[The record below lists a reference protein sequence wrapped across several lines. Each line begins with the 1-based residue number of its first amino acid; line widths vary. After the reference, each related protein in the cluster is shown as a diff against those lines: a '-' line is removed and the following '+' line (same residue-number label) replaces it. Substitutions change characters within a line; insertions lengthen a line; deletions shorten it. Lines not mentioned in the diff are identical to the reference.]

1 MIRSLA
7 TLFMLLLPLATQAE
21 PFTVE
26 QPAPGIYV
34 HHGAHRDINIGYGGD
49 ICNIGFIVGS
59 KGVAVVDTG
68 GSPKVGAQLRAAI
81 RKVTSLPILYVINT
95 HVHPDHSLGNAA
107 FKNDHPAFVGNAKL
121 AAIMAQRKDIYL
133 RNEPGW
139 VGTDAAGAEM
149 IPPTLPVESSM
160 TLDLGGRSLQLT
172 AYPTAHSV
180 SDLTVFDSITKTLL
194 TGDLLF
200 IERTP
205 SIDGDLKG
213 WLHVIA
219 EMRNVPAAV
228 VVPGHGPVTTDL
240 RTALDNEERYLTRLL
255 EDVRAAIKQGRSM
268 EQTIDE
274 AVLSERDKWVLFD
287 VVNRRN
293 VSLVY
298 PVLEWE

>member
-1 MIRSLA
+1 MSRSLL
-7 TLFMLLLPLATQAE
+7 TLLLLLPLAAHAE

-26 QPAPGIYV
+26 QAAPGIYV
-34 HHGAHRDINIGYGGD
+34 HHGKHLDINVGYGGD

-59 KGVAVVDTG
+59 KGVAVIDTG
-68 GSPKVGAQLRAAI
+68 GSPKVGAQLHAAI
-81 RKVTSLPILYVINT
+81 RKVTRLPILYVINT

-107 FKNDHPAFVGNAKL
+107 FKNDHPAFVGNEKL
-121 AAIMAQRKDIYL
+121 AAIMAQRKDAYL

-139 VGTDAAGAEM
+139 VGADAEGAEM
-149 IPPTLPVESSM
+149 IPPTLTVEGSK

-172 AYPTAHSV
+172 AYPVAHSP
-180 SDLTVFDSITKTLL
+180 SDLTVFDSATRTLW

-213 WLHVIA
+213 WLQVIA
-219 EMRNVPAAV
+219 QMRNVPAAV
-228 VVPGHGPVTTDL
+228 VVPGHGPVTKDL
-240 RTALDNEERYLTRLL
+240 RMALDNEERYLGKLL
-255 EDVRAAIKQGRSM
+255 EEVRTSIKQGKSM
-268 EQTIDE
+268 EQTIVE
-274 AVLSERDKWVLFD
+274 AVQSEKDKWVLFD
-287 VVNRRN
+287 IVNRRN

>member
-1 MIRSLA
+1 MIRYLLK
-7 TLFMLLLPLATQAE
+7 LFLLLPLAAHAE
-21 PFTVE
+21 PFKVE
-26 QPAPGIYV
+26 QAAPGIYV
-34 HHGAHRDINIGYGGD
+34 HHGVHRDINAGYGGD
-49 ICNIGFIVGS
+49 ICNISFIVGN

-81 RKVTSLPILYVINT
+81 RKVTTLPVLYVINT

-107 FKNDHPAFVGNAKL
+107 FKNDHPSFVGSAKL
-121 AAIMAQRKDIYL
+121 AAIMAQRKDAYL

-139 VGTDAAGAEM
+139 VGADAAGTEV
-149 IPPTLPVESSM
+149 IPPTLPVESSL

-172 AYPTAHSV
+172 AYPTAHSG
-180 SDLTVFDSITKTLL
+180 SDLTVFDSTTRTLL

-213 WLHVIA
+213 WLQVIA
-219 EMRNVPAAV
+219 QMRDVPAAA
-228 VVPGHGPVTTDL
+228 VVPGHGPVTKDL
-240 RTALDNEERYLTRLL
+240 RAALDDEERYLTRLL

-268 EQTIDE
+268 EQTIDQ
-274 AVLSERDKWVLFD
+274 AVQPERDKWVLFD